1 MKNVLLPYVF
11 SLCFTHLSAQIT
23 VVASGSGSN
32 EINVNSSY
40 TQNFNALNSNGSTNF
55 SNNSTLRAWYINS
68 EHFDN
73 NSNTYYSGAGTNSAG
88 RVYSLGSSA
97 SSDCALG
104 YVGSGT
110 NDYFNLGFRLK
121 NNSGSN
127 LRSVTISF
135 VGEQWRSGGNT
146 NDNNNHLHFFYQVFS
161 GAGSF
166 PTNTNQGNWTQ
177 INSLSFTAPQKSV
190 TVGALNG
197 NMSANRKV
205 VSTTIQVNVP
215 NGNEIW
221 FRWVGNDG
229 SGFDAALGIDDFT
242 ITPSSTV
249 PVTWL
254 YQNPTRVREN
264 LVKIE
269 FATASEI
276 NNEKFEIQ
284 KNIEGESAFRTV
296 KEMAGKGN
304 FTGVTSYQ
312 FHDKVNNLQTNFYRI
327 KQVDFDGKFSYTP
340 VLVLQKQACE
350 KLTFFPNPCKNKIY
364 IHSSTPLSNALV
376 FDSKGH
382 LVASQKFSKN
392 QELVLSQLKQGK
404 YYINVFNKRGR
415 LKELKVVKQ

>member
-1 MKNVLLPYVF
+1 MKKTAR
-11 SLCFTHLSAQIT
+11 SL
-23 VVASGSGSN
+23 N
-32 EINVNSSY
+32 
-40 TQNFNALNSNGSTNF
+40 
-55 SNNSTLRAWYINS
+55 
-68 EHFDN
+68 
-73 NSNTYYSGAGTNSAG
+73 
-88 RVYSLGSSA
+88 
-97 SSDCALG
+97 
-104 YVGSGT
+104 
-110 NDYFNLGFRLK
+110 
-121 NNSGSN
+121 
-127 LRSVTISF
+127 
-135 VGEQWRSGGNT
+135 
-146 NDNNNHLHFFYQVFS
+146 
-161 GAGSF
+161 
-166 PTNTNQGNWTQ
+166 
-177 INSLSFTAPQKSV
+177 
-190 TVGALNG
+190 
-197 NMSANRKV
+197 
-205 VSTTIQVNVP
+205 IQVNVP

-254 YQNPTRVREN
+254 YQNLTRVSEN

-284 KNIEGESAFRTV
+284 KKIEGESAFRTV

-327 KQVDFDGKFSYTP
+327 KQVDFDGKFSFTP
-340 VLVLQKQACE
+340 VLVLQKKACI